1 MGVAHSSSSPPQPES
16 AKPILDVSI
25 PAGLSPPLPP
35 ATNQNMPPDA
45 RNKPKPIPAYVGGGE
60 KREELV
66 RVGFGPLA
74 WINNSTRNS
83 RRVPLTNFS
92 LLARLPV
99 NREGDLVRRA
109 GWWGKEAKVH
119 LVVKSCYALVFTTSL
134 AYAADT
140 NRKARRR
147 SFNGRPSQGGE
158 GDQDSSHNNPE
169 VNTDDGGDDY
179 TSAIPDR
186 VFVLRGATVN
196 RPINNREEFDL
207 KCADGTHLHFKA
219 EDAHSRDA
227 WVASLDRAVRQ
238 GDAQL
243 SDFESYAKL
252 ARGHFGSVQLVKHL
266 RTQTALALKTI
277 EMKPKRPEK
286 QYHERAILELLQSG
300 NRGANPFVA
309 KLCFAF
315 RDSAHLY
322 LCTELASGGDLW
334 ALLRKTRR
342 LSESACRF
350 ISGELVLAVRHVHS
364 HGVLH
369 RDIKLENLLLDGQ
382 GHVKLVDFGL
392 SKRLFDPES
401 GVWDGRTF
409 TVCGTNYYMPPEMLV
424 KSNPGHS
431 LATDWWQV
439 GCLIYE
445 LMAGVPAF
453 YEKGAKNIHKKI
465 LDTGGAPPFP
475 SNIREPPSRAC
486 VDIVAGLLVH
496 EPLKRLGRGSDD
508 GEYDIKTHAFY
519 KQMNFVNLFNLRFP
533 VPEEILRYLRGDTP
547 ASNTPGSSQEKN
559 EDEEDGGARTGA
571 EDTNEE
577 GIIRR
582 AFPESE
588 LFDRP
593 KRSGSLK
600 YRKIRSL
607 PSITARMSSLL
618 LSPNETSPSSFTGR
632 NGIEP
637 NGGERRTEPLV
648 PVDLGPY
655 LGYEFAVDDNLLAD
669 AKRGSGLHLSRWRG
683 GGGGGGG
690 GASKD

>member
-1 MGVAHSSSSPPQPES
+1 MGVAQSSPPQP
-16 AKPILDVSI
+16 AKPTLDVSI
-25 PAGLSPPLPP
+25 PTGLSPTSATQQTAPL
-35 ATNQNMPPDA
+35 DA
-45 RNKPKPIPAYVGGGE
+45 RHKPKPVPVHVGGAE
-60 KREELV
+60 KREELI

-74 WINNSTRNS
+74 WINNSTRSS

-119 LVVKSCYALVFTTSL
+119 LVVKSCYALVFTTTP
-134 AYAADT
+134 AYPADA

-147 SFNGRPSQGGE
+147 SFNGHPSQGGGGGD
-158 GDQDSSHNNPE
+158 GDQDSSHNNAE
-169 VNTDDGGDDY
+169 ANTDEEGDDY
-179 TSAIPDR
+179 SSAIPDR
-186 VFVLRGATVN
+186 VFVLRGASVN
-196 RPINNREEFDL
+196 RPNSNREEFDL

-300 NRGANPFVA
+300 SRGANPFVA

-350 ISGELVLAVRHVHS
+350 IAGELVLAVRHVHS

-424 KSNPGHS
+424 KTNPGHS

-465 LDTGGAPPFP
+465 LETGGAPPFP
-475 SNIREPPSRAC
+475 SNIRDAPSRAC
-486 VDIVAGLLVH
+486 VEIVAGLLVH
-496 EPLKRLGRGSDD
+496 EPLKRLGRGPDD
-508 GEYDIKTHAFY
+508 GEYDIKTHAFF
-519 KQMNFVNLFNLRFP
+519 KPINFVNLFNLRFP

-547 ASNTPGSSQEKN
+547 GSNTPGSSQEKN
-559 EDEEDGGARTGA
+559 EDEEDGARTGGG
-571 EDTNEE
+571 EDNHEE

-618 LSPNETSPSSFTGR
+618 SPNEASSSSFAGR

-683 GGGGGGG
+683 GG
-690 GASKD
+690 ASKD